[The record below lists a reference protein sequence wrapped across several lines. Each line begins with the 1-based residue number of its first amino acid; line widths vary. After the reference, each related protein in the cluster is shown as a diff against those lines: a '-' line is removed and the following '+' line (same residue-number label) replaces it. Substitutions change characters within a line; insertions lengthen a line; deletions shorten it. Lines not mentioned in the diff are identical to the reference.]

1 MAAKTPSA
9 RAKRASQAGAG
20 RDGRRAYRRIVAK
33 FGTSLLTAGT
43 DQLDLKVMSALVGQV
58 TRLRRQGAGVI
69 VVTSGAI
76 AAGRHRLSQTEERP
90 DGPGRAPGRTPARLG
105 VRGRASARKDITSRQ
120 VLASVGQSH
129 LMQTYDRLFAGHDL
143 VVGQTLLTR
152 RDLADRVAYLNARN
166 TLMALLE
173 LGAVPIVN
181 ENDVVAVEEIE
192 SALIGDNDNL
202 SALVANLVDA
212 DLLALLTDTG
222 GLYTGDP
229 RRDPSAQLVPRV
241 ERVTPEIERLA
252 SDTETPHGVG
262 GMITKLQAA
271 KLATAGGADVVIAS
285 GHEPNVLERLV
296 QGEALGTLFPATTD
310 RMESRKRWMLA
321 GLAARGKIVIDAGA
335 AKALLSQ
342 GRSLLAA
349 GIREVAGRFDRGDTV
364 SIYADDGR
372 RIAIGVTSYGREDV
386 AAIRGVRSDRIAQV
400 LGHEYGAEVVH
411 RNNLVLL

>member
-1 MAAKTPSA
+1 MAVKKPSG
-9 RAKRASQAGAG
+9 RAKGASRAGAGRGG

-43 DQLDLKVMSALVGQV
+43 DQLDLEVMSALVGQV
-58 TRLRRQGAGVI
+58 ARLRRQGAGVI

-76 AAGRHRLSQTEERP
+76 AAGRHRLNQNEARP
-90 DGPGRAPGRTPARLG
+90 DGQ
-105 VRGRASARKDITSRQ
+105 ASGRKDVTSRQ

-173 LGAVPIVN
+173 LGAVPVVN

-212 DLLALLTDTG
+212 DLLVLLTDTG

-241 ERVTPEIERLA
+241 ERITPEIERLA
-252 SDTETPHGVG
+252 SDTATPHGVG

-285 GHEPNVLERLV
+285 GHEANVLERLV
-296 QGEALGTLFPATTD
+296 QGEALGTLFPATTE
-310 RMESRKRWMLA
+310 RMVSRKRWMLA

-335 AKALLSQ
+335 TKALLSH

-349 GIREVAGRFDRGDTV
+349 GVHEVAGRFDRGDTV

-386 AAIRGVRSDRIAQV
+386 AAIRGVRSDRIVQV

>member
-1 MAAKTPSA
+1 MAVKKPSA

-20 RDGRRAYRRIVAK
+20 RDGRRPYRRIVAK

-58 TRLRRQGAGVI
+58 TRLRQQGAGVI

-76 AAGRHRLSQTEERP
+76 AAGRHRLNQTEKRP
-90 DGPGRAPGRTPARLG
+90 DGP
-105 VRGRASARKDITSRQ
+105 VRKDITSRQ

-129 LMQTYDRLFAGHDL
+129 LMQTYDRLFAKHSL

-152 RDLADRVAYLNARN
+152 RDLTDRVAYLNARN

-181 ENDVVAVEEIE
+181 ENDVVAVDEIE

-252 SDTETPHGVG
+252 SDTETRHGVG

-271 KLATAGGADVVIAS
+271 KLATAGGADVVIAN

-349 GIREVAGRFDRGDTV
+349 GVREVAGRFDRGDTV